1 MPRPHRSR
9 IVADGQWR
17 ILNGSGRDY
26 AAQLRARFTRR
37 AAPLLDRAG
46 LLGRVVIRYRI
57 SRFIQRRLRRLA
69 PLEALYLSR
78 TLSLQSQQPIISE
91 VSREATPNV

>member
-1 MPRPHRSR
+1 MPRQHQSH

-26 AAQLRARFTRR
+26 AVQLRTRFARR
-37 AAPLLDRAG
+37 AAPLVDRAG

-69 PLEALYLSR
+69 PPEALYSSR
-78 TLSLQSQQPIISE
+78 RLSLQSEQPIISQ
-91 VSREATPNV
+91 VSREALPNV